1 MRAAISDLGA
11 VPLEVRSF
19 ASLVKTSL
27 TPSVECLHLRNLG
40 PGFGIGQRASMKKIS
55 EYRLHAEEC
64 RLLAERADSPGH
76 RDMLLSMAATWDALA
91 DGRKRNLAR
100 QGRGESE
107 GLGGVAAA
115 AGDNS
120 QARAEDEKAG

>member
-1 MRAAISDLGA
+1 
-11 VPLEVRSF
+11 
-19 ASLVKTSL
+19 
-27 TPSVECLHLRNLG
+27 
-40 PGFGIGQRASMKKIS
+40 MKKIS

-100 QGRGESE
+100 HGSGESE